1 MKTRWFFFGAFA
13 LGLVALGLG
22 YCYTSGRLE
31 FLTLDNHAKIDLNGA
46 PVQGHFLEG
55 HRHTTALVTISE
67 AGKEQTYQLFFEGD
81 TDRTGDMG
89 SVSDC
94 GTWVAPACL
103 CCLKRATI
111 RPASIFF
118 DQGLGDGP
126 YLTKEIPWN
135 FFCLTNRRSEF
146 TVKPLRLTRSWS
158 DMFVAGRENQKK
170 GKRACRFRCLSFD
183 A

>member
-22 YCYTSGRLE
+22 YCYASGRLE

-46 PVQGHFLEG
+46 PVQGQFLEG

-89 SVSDC
+89 TVSDC
-94 GTWVAPACL
+94 GTWAAPRLPLLLETRNYPL
-103 CCLKRATI
+103 CKHFLRSRTP
-111 RPASIFF
+111 RWSLF
-118 DQGLGDGP
+118 DKGD
-126 YLTKEIPWN
+126 
-135 FFCLTNRRSEF
+135 SMEF
-146 TVKPLRLTRSWS
+146 LLPDQSKVRIHR
-158 DMFVAGRENQKK
+158 
-170 GKRACRFRCLSFD
+170 
-183 A
+183 

>member
-1 MKTRWFFFGAFA
+1 MQAAEQTWNIPSRTGVNIPYKTRWFFFGAFA

-22 YCYTSGRLE
+22 YCYASGRLE

-46 PVQGHFLEG
+46 PVQGQFLEG

-94 GTWVAPACL
+94 GTWVAPRLPLLLETRNYQPCKHFL
-103 CCLKRATI
+103 RSGTRRWSL
-111 RPASIFF
+111 F
-118 DQGLGDGP
+118 DKGD
-126 YLTKEIPWN
+126 
-135 FFCLTNRRSEF
+135 SMEF
-146 TVKPLRLTRSWS
+146 LLPDQSKVRIHR
-158 DMFVAGRENQKK
+158 
-170 GKRACRFRCLSFD
+170 
-183 A
+183 